1 MVPFKVYPPFNSIAA
16 LLAKVF
22 LGNKDLI
29 HEYADHYYVTRAT
42 VSFVVAQKSIRM

>member
-1 MVPFKVYPPFNSIAA
+1 MVPFKVYPQHRTTPFNSIVA

-29 HEYADHYYVTRAT
+29 HE
-42 VSFVVAQKSIRM
+42 